1 MSPSPVGLDALWVAV
16 EQIPVARAI
25 RATGQLFP
33 WIESV
38 HVLAITLVVGS
49 IGIMDLRLLGIGSV
63 DKPVSRISQQVLPL
77 TWGAFAVAV
86 VTGSLLFMSSATT
99 YAANWPFRLKMLCL
113 LLAGLNMLVF
123 HTTTW
128 KSAMVWDTHRQP
140 PAAAKL
146 QAGISLGFWLCGI
159 AFGRWIGFTA
169 N

>member
-1 MSPSPVGLDALWVAV
+1 MSFDFLWTALEQLPFAKAV
-16 EQIPVARAI
+16 RASG
-25 RATGQLFP
+25 TLFP

-38 HVLAITLVVGS
+38 HVLAICLVVGS

-63 DKPVSRISQQVLPL
+63 DKPVSRISRQVLPL
-77 TWGAFAVAV
+77 TWSAFGLAV
-86 VTGSLLFMSSATT
+86 VTGSLLFASSATT
-99 YAANWPFRLKMLCL
+99 YANNWPFRLKMICL
-113 LLAGLNMLVF
+113 ALAGLNMALF

-128 KSAMVWDTHRQP
+128 RSAVVWDSHRQP

-146 QAGISLGFWLCGI
+146 QAGLSLGFWVCII

>member
-1 MSPSPVGLDALWVAV
+1 MALDALWTAI
-16 EQIPVARAI
+16 EQIPVAREI

-38 HVLAITLVVGS
+38 HVLAITLVVGA
-49 IGIMDLRLLGIGSV
+49 IGIMDLRLLGVGSP
-63 DKPVSRISQQVLPL
+63 DQPVSRISRQVLPL

-86 VTGSLLFMSSATT
+86 VTGSLLFASSATT

-113 LLAGLNMLVF
+113 ALAGINMMVF
-123 HTTTW
+123 HATTW
-128 KSAMVWDTHRQP
+128 RSAVVWDSHRQP
-140 PAAAKL
+140 PVAAKL
-146 QAGISLGFWLCGI
+146 QAGLSLGFWLCVI

>member
-1 MSPSPVGLDALWVAV
+1 MALDTLWTAI
-16 EQIPVARAI
+16 EQIPIAREI

-38 HVLAITLVVGS
+38 HVLAICLVVGS
-49 IGIMDLRLLGIGSV
+49 IGIMDLRLLGLKSV

-77 TWGAFAVAV
+77 TWGAFALAV
-86 VTGSLLFMSSATT
+86 VTGSLLFASSATT
-99 YAANWPFRLKMLCL
+99 YAGNWPFRFKMICL
-113 LLAGLNMLVF
+113 ALAGLNMLLF

-128 KSAMVWDTHRQP
+128 RSAMVWDTHRQP
-140 PAAAKL
+140 PAAAKI
-146 QAGISLGFWLCGI
+146 QAGISLGFWFCII

>member
-1 MSPSPVGLDALWVAV
+1 MALDALWAGL
-16 EQIPVARAI
+16 EQAPIAREI

-38 HVLAITLVVGS
+38 HVLAITLVVGA
-49 IGIMDLRLLGIGSV
+49 IGIMDLRLLGVASV
-63 DKPVSRISQQVLPL
+63 DRPVSRISRQVLPL
-77 TWGAFAVAV
+77 TWGAFGVAVA
-86 VTGSLLFMSSATT
+86 TGALLFASSATT
-99 YAANWPFRLKMLCL
+99 YANNWPFRLKMACL
-113 LLAGLNMLVF
+113 ALAGLNMAVF

-128 KSAMVWDTHRQP
+128 RTAAVWDSRRQP

-146 QAGISLGFWLCGI
+146 QAGLSLGFWLCVI

>member
-1 MSPSPVGLDALWVAV
+1 MSLDALWVGM

-25 RATGQLFP
+25 RATGELFP

-38 HVLAITLVVGS
+38 HVLAICTVVGS
-49 IGIMDLRLLGIGSV
+49 IGIMDLRLLGIASV
-63 DKPVSRISQQVLPL
+63 DKPVSRISRQVLPL
-77 TWGAFAVAV
+77 TWGAFGVAV
-86 VTGSLLFMSSATT
+86 VTGSLLFASSATT
-99 YAANWPFRLKMLCL
+99 YAVNWPFRLKMVCL

-128 KSAMVWDTHRQP
+128 KSAVVWDSHRQP

-146 QAGISLGFWLCGI
+146 QAALSLGFWLGVI

>member
-1 MSPSPVGLDALWVAV
+1 MALDALWTAI
-16 EQIPVARAI
+16 EQIPVAREI

-38 HVLAITLVVGS
+38 HVLAICTVVGT
-49 IGIMDLRLLGIGSV
+49 IGIMDLRLLGVGSV
-63 DKPVSRISQQVLPL
+63 DKPVSRISRQVLPL
-77 TWGAFAVAV
+77 TWGAFALAV
-86 VTGSLLFMSSATT
+86 VTGSLLFASSAMT
-99 YAANWPFRLKMLCL
+99 YANNWPFRLKMICL
-113 LLAGLNMLVF
+113 LLAGLNMMVF

-128 KSAMVWDTHRQP
+128 RSALVWDTHRQP

-146 QAGISLGFWLCGI
+146 QAGLSLGFWLCII